1 MDLRWFWPQQ
11 GQAPPQMVTESQLNQ
26 LRKEYKKKGN
36 MTVSAMKA
44 GMDRKTARKYLRKS
58 GESPKE
64 LQVKHTWRTRR
75 DPLAQ
80 IWVQARQMLEDAPD
94 LEAKTVFE
102 YLLHWTDCGLQE
114 SHLRT
119 FQRRV
124 KQWRLCHGPDKEVF
138 FPQVKVPGQ
147 VMQLDWTHAAELG
160 VSIQGRDH
168 DHLLCQ
174 AVLLYSNW
182 QWATRCHSES
192 LLSLRQGL
200 QGSLF
205 ALGKAP
211 KILQID
217 NSSAA
222 THQIGA
228 EPGRA
233 FNTEFLS
240 VLEHYGIEARTINVG
255 CPNEN
260 GTVESQNGHL
270 KRRLKQHLILRGSR
284 DFASEAQYDQ
294 FLHDVLERAN
304 AARTEKVAHE
314 LKEMKDLPP
323 TRLSEYDEVCCR
335 VQSNS
340 MIRVKKV
347 GYSVPARLI
356 GSQVKVEIYEA
367 TLKIYTGRELLMTLP
382 RVRGDRGAVI
392 DYRHVID
399 HLLRKPGAF
408 ANYRYREELFPSLTY
423 RRAYDRL
430 IEDHGQRRGELEYL
444 HLLKLTADSSI
455 GIPLAM
461 SINGVESPLELHLA
475 EGGSFR
481 VERLR
486 RFLGMEPQ
494 VEVEEMAMN
503 VDLNSYDLLLEHQP
517 EVRDV
522 A

>member
-58 GESPKE
+58 GGSPKE

>member
-1 MDLRWFWPQQ
+1 MDLRWFCSDRDE
-11 GQAPPQMVTESQLNQ
+11 ALPQMVTESQLNQ

-36 MTVSAMKA
+36 MTVSAMKS
-44 GMDRKTARKYLRKS
+44 GMDRKTARKYLRQS
-58 GESPKE
+58 GKSPKE
-64 LQVKHTWRTRR
+64 LQVKHTWRTRS

-80 IWVQARQMLEDAPD
+80 IWEQARQMLEDAPD

-102 YLLHWTDCGLQE
+102 YLLHSTKCGLQE

-138 FPQVKVPGQ
+138 FPQVKTPGE
-147 VMQLDWTHAAELG
+147 VMQLDWTHAAELD
-160 VSIQGRDH
+160 VSIQGRPH
-168 DHLLCQ
+168 DHLLCH

-182 QWATRCHSES
+182 QWATRCYSES

-205 ALGKAP
+205 ELGKAP
-211 KILQID
+211 KVLQID

-222 THQIGA
+222 THQIGVGA
-228 EPGRA
+228 QRA

-270 KRRLKQHLILRGSR
+270 KRQLKQHLILRGSR
-284 DFASEAQYDQ
+284 DFASEAQYDR

-304 AARTEKVAHE
+304 GARAEKVACE

-323 TRLSEYDEVCCR
+323 TRLSEYDEVICR
-335 VQSNS
+335 VQGNS
-340 MIRVKKV
+340 IIRVKKV

-356 GSQVKVEIYEA
+356 GSRVKVEIYEA

-392 DYRHVID
+392 DFRHVID

-408 ANYRYREELFPSLTY
+408 ANYRYREELFPSPTY

-430 IEDHGQRRGELEYL
+430 VEDHGQRRGELEYL
-444 HLLKLTADSSI
+444 HLLKLSAESSI

-461 SINGVESPLELHLA
+461 STNGIESPLDLFLA
-475 EGGSFR
+475 EGGVFR
-481 VERLR
+481 VESLR
-486 RFLGMEPQ
+486 RFLGMEPR
-494 VEVEEMAMN
+494 VEAQDMALN

-517 EVRDV
+517 EVCDV

>member
-1 MDLRWFWPQQ
+1 MDLRWFGPDW
-11 GQAPPQMVTESQLNQ
+11 GKAPPQMVTESQLNQ

-36 MTVSAMKA
+36 MTLSAMKA
-44 GMDRKTARKYLRKS
+44 GMDRKTARKYLDQPGKS
-58 GESPKE
+58 PRE
-64 LQVKHTWRTRR
+64 LQVKHTWRTRS

-80 IWVQARQMLEDAPD
+80 IWDQARQMLEDAPD

-102 YLLHWTDCGLQE
+102 HLLHWTDCGLQE

-124 KQWRLCHGPDKEVF
+124 KDWRLCHGPDKEVF
-138 FPQVKVPGQ
+138 FPQMKVPGE

-160 VSIQGRDH
+160 VSIQGRAH

-200 QGSLF
+200 QEALF
-205 ALGKAP
+205 ELGKAP
-211 KILQID
+211 KTLQID

-228 EPGRA
+228 GSERA

-294 FLHDVLERAN
+294 FLHDVLKRAN
-304 AARTEKVAHE
+304 AARAERVGRE

-340 MIRVKKV
+340 IIRVKKV

-356 GSQVKVEIYEA
+356 GSRVKVEIYEA

-382 RVRGDRGAVI
+382 RMRGDRGAVI

-408 ANYRYREELFPSLTY
+408 SNYRYREELFPSPTY

-430 IEDHGQRRGELEYL
+430 VDERGQRRGELEYL
-444 HLLKLTADSSI
+444 HLLKLTSEASL

-461 SINGVESPLELHLA
+461 STNGIESPLDLFLA
-475 EGGSFR
+475 QEGVFR
-481 VERLR
+481 VESLR

-494 VEVEEMAMN
+494 AQVEDISLS
-503 VDLNSYDLLLEHQP
+503 VDLSSYDGLLELQP

>member
-168 DHLLCQ
+168 DHLLCH

>member
-1 MDLRWFWPQQ
+1 
-11 GQAPPQMVTESQLNQ
+11 
-26 LRKEYKKKGN
+26 
-36 MTVSAMKA
+36 
-44 GMDRKTARKYLRKS
+44 
-58 GESPKE
+58 
-64 LQVKHTWRTRR
+64 
-75 DPLAQ
+75 
-80 IWVQARQMLEDAPD
+80 
-94 LEAKTVFE
+94 
-102 YLLHWTDCGLQE
+102 
-114 SHLRT
+114 
-119 FQRRV
+119 
-124 KQWRLCHGPDKEVF
+124 
-138 FPQVKVPGQ
+138 
-147 VMQLDWTHAAELG
+147 
-160 VSIQGRDH
+160 
-168 DHLLCQ
+168 
-174 AVLLYSNW
+174 
-182 QWATRCHSES
+182 
-192 LLSLRQGL
+192 
-200 QGSLF
+200 
-205 ALGKAP
+205 
-211 KILQID
+211 
-217 NSSAA
+217 
-222 THQIGA
+222 
-228 EPGRA
+228 
-233 FNTEFLS
+233 
-240 VLEHYGIEARTINVG
+240 
-255 CPNEN
+255 
-260 GTVESQNGHL
+260 
-270 KRRLKQHLILRGSR
+270 
-284 DFASEAQYDQ
+284 
-294 FLHDVLERAN
+294 
-304 AARTEKVAHE
+304 HE

>member
-1 MDLRWFWPQQ
+1 
-11 GQAPPQMVTESQLNQ
+11 
-26 LRKEYKKKGN
+26 
-36 MTVSAMKA
+36 
-44 GMDRKTARKYLRKS
+44 
-58 GESPKE
+58 
-64 LQVKHTWRTRR
+64 
-75 DPLAQ
+75 
-80 IWVQARQMLEDAPD
+80 MLEDAPD